1 MSMVQSARDPEVVA
15 VDTVDDD
22 RAWRNPPVVRGL
34 LTLLG
39 VAAAGFLVWLAT
51 QFDLGSTSEFWA
63 AMAILAGAGVCLG
76 ISQLL
81 GGWTKWGAPTFS
93 LDVFLL
99 AFVPTFV
106 AVGGI
111 LVATRPTGTD
121 EGADVAGWIHDI
133 GLGGLAEDMS
143 LFQGVLA
150 FGLGV
155 VFAFVFD
162 TRGPGARVIERP
174 AVVTEQPAVVTDEDD
189 DVRDEEAIAAEETV
203 VVREEAT
210 PAEETAVIRDD
221 AAADEESVVRDEG
234 AADETVVVR
243 DEAVSTRRESS

>member
-1 MSMVQSARDPEVVA
+1 VAEPTRRAR
-15 VDTVDDD
+15 
-22 RAWRNPPVVRGL
+22 PPD
-34 LTLLG
+34 
-39 VAAAGFLVWLAT
+39 AARSRRSG
-51 QFDLGSTSEFWA
+51 
-63 AMAILAGAGVCLG
+63 AGASLG

-93 LDVFLL
+93 LGVFLL
-99 AFVPTFV
+99 AFVPAFV

-174 AVVTEQPAVVTDEDD
+174 AVATEQPVVTDGDG
-189 DVRDEEAIAAEETV
+189 DVRDEEATAAEKTV

-210 PAEETAVIRDD
+210 PAEETAV
-221 AAADEESVVRDEG
+221 VRDEG
-234 AADETVVVR
+234 AADDETVVVR
-243 DEAVSTRRESS
+243 DEAVSARRESS